1 VVSSAKEFL
10 VERTKA
16 IFLLAGLLLVTIA
29 VLAFA
34 LLPKHYSVGQSMPQA
49 WAFWSRNDG
58 FVLLMLN
65 TTGRS
70 RNVLQEKV
78 AATRYGYLTAMFGG
92 YLDFARQEV
101 VAYHM
106 TSNGQLDR
114 FALPEHT
121 TLSGTWSLENG
132 RLQLAPPPNMG
143 RTVQGF
149 RWDGT
154 KFVSVAPVV
163 AAPHA
168 GGHSTLTAD
177 DAEEEGGDYG
187 MMNDSAR
194 KQLKSAGWH
203 YKLLNAYRP
212 DGGTEATLPMEVGG
226 NKFDLTL
233 ENSPVDRNNFAD
245 FDFLLYG
252 AKSLKI
258 SGDKVAYG
266 EQVLWNREGWQT
278 VSKADYERMK
288 REYGGPR
295 ESFRFAWIWLVMA
308 LALLAWKFGSWF
320 HLLSTFGSAKGRVLK
335 NMPTSFSFPP
345 ATPAQFPLL
354 DLGALERY
362 TRELEGMGFTRLLDF
377 SLISDS
383 PVYPPSFCRLLAHTR
398 HHCFA
403 LVHQFFPRGKAP
415 LSLRCSLE
423 SLLQGGWSVAFSDR
437 KPQAASSLL
446 RRRRAIGV
454 SMPEANTSE
463 LLQAFLK
470 MRDQMCVDLG
480 ISPLNDDSLEA
491 YISKTQRTANE
502 LREAV
507 QEKNFVK
514 GLSEVYLRK
523 LSLLR
528 TKPEYVWL
536 GDYPKEAEQRK
547 QGIGSFST
555 GVR

>member
-1 VVSSAKEFL
+1 MD
-10 VERTKA
+10 RTKA
-16 IFLLAGLLLVTIA
+16 IFLLVFLLLVTFA

-34 LLPKHYSVGQSMPQA
+34 FLPKHYSVGQSMPQA

-58 FVLLMLN
+58 FVFLMLN

-70 RNVLQEKV
+70 RNVLQEKL

-101 VAYHM
+101 VAFHL
-106 TSNGQLDR
+106 TPNGQLDR

-121 TLSGTWSLENG
+121 TLSGAWSLEDG
-132 RLQLAPPPNMG
+132 RLQLAPPANMG
-143 RTVQGF
+143 RTVHGF

-154 KFVSVAPVV
+154 KFVPVDPV
-163 AAPHA
+163 AAAPKS
-168 GGHSTLTAD
+168 GGHATLTAD
-177 DAEEEGGDYG
+177 DAEEDGGDYG
-187 MMNDSAR
+187 LMNESAR

-203 YKLLNAYRP
+203 YKLLNAYRSG
-212 DGGTEATLPMEVGG
+212 GGTEATLPMEVG
-226 NKFDLTL
+226 NSQFDLTL
-233 ENSPVDRNNFAD
+233 ENSPADRNNFTD

-258 SGDKVAYG
+258 SGDKVAKG
-266 EQVLWNREGWQT
+266 EQVLWNRAGWQT

-295 ESFRFAWIWLVMA
+295 ESYRLAWVWLVMA
-308 LALLAWKFGSWF
+308 LALVAWKFGSWF
-320 HLLSTFGSAKGRVLK
+320 HLLSTFGFAKGRVVRS
-335 NMPTSFSFPP
+335 MPTSFSFPP
-345 ATPAQFPLL
+345 ATPSQFPLL
-354 DLGALERY
+354 DLDALERY
-362 TRELEGMGFTRLLDF
+362 SRELEGMGFARLLDF

-383 PVYPPSFCRLLAHTR
+383 PVYPPSFCRLFTHTR
-398 HHCFA
+398 YHCFA

-415 LSLRCSLE
+415 MPLKCSLE
-423 SLLQGGWSVAFSDR
+423 GLLQGGWSLAFSDR

-454 SMPEANTSE
+454 SMPDAHTSE

-491 YISKTQRTANE
+491 YISKTQRAATE

-507 QEKNFVK
+507 QEKNFMK
-514 GLSEVYLRK
+514 GLPEVYLRK
-523 LSLLR
+523 FSLLR

-547 QGIGSFST
+547 QGMGSFST